1 MTLSVKT
8 KYINKF
14 EKFKEDGGSADIRDI
29 RVHNT
34 NYVLHVTVWKQ
45 KFTVVIIQ
53 ADPAKL
59 EIGFNKG
66 VCLIVD

>member
-1 MTLSVKT
+1 MVVVQISGIYV
-8 KYINKF
+8 YIKQ
-14 EKFKEDGGSADIRDI
+14 
-29 RVHNT
+29 
-34 NYVLHVTVWKQ
+34 TVRFTCHSLETE
-45 KFTVVIIQ
+45 FTVLIIQ